1 MPPKQDQAT
10 PPIIRI
16 DVFEVAG
23 GNPRSP
29 YPTIP
34 ARTEI
39 EAPPVSTNEGL
50 LSSSVL
56 LGVHFSRLCHSSE
69 HVISSAP
76 EQVGASTVGE
86 SIKQS
91 SPAENTSAPKL
102 EEGYL
107 LVLQSASSEPG
118 ANIVENASTNAA
130 TDLTTQPM
138 AEEGSD
144 STQDSAPPLSAVPEP
159 TEPVEAS
166 SNPAQDEE
174 RPPAPA
180 DSTARAANQAEE
192 LISEAQPALD
202 A

>member
-16 DVFEVAG
+16 DVFEVAE

-29 YPTIP
+29 SPTIP

-50 LSSSVL
+50 LASFVL
-56 LGVHFSRLCHSSE
+56 LGIHLSRLCHYSE

-76 EQVGASTVGE
+76 EQVGASPVDE
-86 SIKQS
+86 SIKQNP
-91 SPAENTSAPKL
+91 PAEDTSAPKL
-102 EEGYL
+102 DEGYL
-107 LVLQSASSEPG
+107 RVLHCNSSETS
-118 ANIVENASTNAA
+118 ANIAENASTNAA

-138 AEEGSD
+138 AEEGSSG
-144 STQDSAPPLSAVPEP
+144 STQDSAPPLPAVPEP
-159 TEPVEAS
+159 NEPVEAS

-174 RPPAPA
+174 RPLTPAG
-180 DSTARAANQAEE
+180 AAHHAEE
-192 LISEAQPALD
+192 LTSEAQPALD